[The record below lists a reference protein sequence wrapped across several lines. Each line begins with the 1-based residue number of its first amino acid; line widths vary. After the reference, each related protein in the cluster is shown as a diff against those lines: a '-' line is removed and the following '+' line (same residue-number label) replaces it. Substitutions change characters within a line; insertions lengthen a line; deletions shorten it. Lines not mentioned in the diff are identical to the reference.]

1 MTYPAPKIQGRP
13 LSVVKIRTNRQVT
26 IPKVIFDAL
35 NLNEGDFVEVSRQHD
50 AVLFQPKKLI
60 NRDINEA
67 LTDIKTGR
75 VLGPFNDAQSAIAA
89 LKNRRS

>member
-1 MTYPAPKIQGRP
+1 MSVNKNIILNTRGLVKKFGR
-13 LSVVKIRTNRQVT
+13 LVAVDK
-26 IPKVIFDAL
+26 
-35 NLNEGDFVEVSRQHD
+35 VSRQHD

-60 NRDINEA
+60 DRDINEA